1 MNIMN
6 KGRKIMT
13 REEIEKKVYFAQTVI
28 GAIKNVKHPMLIY
41 DEEKEVVREA
51 LSKYIRE
58 LEDELRGK

>member
-1 MNIMN
+1 
-6 KGRKIMT
+6 MT

>member
-1 MNIMN
+1 
-6 KGRKIMT
+6 MT

-28 GAIKNVKHPMLIY
+28 GVIKNVKNPMLIY